1 MVPAPK
7 DTVSSALTT
16 ALEGPYNTLRDMH
29 LTGPKTVK
37 SKKED
42 KALPRGL
49 AGVMMGDFAG
59 KGDWL
64 RLPRMGESDG
74 TGE

>member
-1 MVPAPK
+1 
-7 DTVSSALTT
+7 
-16 ALEGPYNTLRDMH
+16 MH

-49 AGVMMGDFAG
+49 AGGMLRDFTG

-64 RLPRMGESDG
+64 RLPGMGESDG
-74 TGE
+74 AGE